1 VRILIFHGY
10 LLRGTGSNVYNAE
23 LAEAL
28 TRAGHEV
35 HLLCQEARPEQLGFV
50 DSVGRWEDG
59 RLVVEDVRRPPHA
72 GTCTVYRPDIGGLLP
87 VYVYDAYE
95 GFEVRTF
102 DRLTDEELDR
112 YLDSNV
118 RAVRDVVA
126 DAGIEAGFANHVL
139 MGPVVLAR
147 GMGDLPYAVKIH
159 GSALEYTLKPH
170 YGRFA
175 TYASEG
181 LVPARA
187 VLVGSQHTAES
198 LWAAMPLEDL
208 RERTFLSPPGVD
220 THTFA
225 PREPDEA
232 LAGLDALERWLEAAQ
247 RDGFGPAAAK
257 EIDALC
263 DPRRDPPSDE
273 DLAQV
278 RSRYDT
284 VGVDV
289 EAPSALATLDP
300 TRDPVVCYVGK
311 LIVSKGIDLL
321 LAAWPLVLT
330 RHPRAKLVV
339 VGFGTYREGV
349 EVLLRGLE
357 RADDRLLMHVCRQGR
372 ALEGGPRDQL
382 TYLRTFLESLRGR
395 HERYFAAAKRMRRSV
410 LFTGRLDHGE
420 LGHLLPCTEAVVMPS
435 MFPEAFGMVAA
446 EAAACGALPI
456 SAGHSG
462 LAEVAAIL
470 GEKLPLQVRSLL
482 TFERGMRAVEDLAQA
497 ITGWLELDDRMRA
510 SARTAL
516 ARTAADRF
524 GWEAV
529 AQSVTAAARGRIA
542 VLEPVPG
549 AVPFTATPEP

>member
-28 TRAGHEV
+28 TRLGHEV
-35 HLLCQEARPEQLGFV
+35 HLLCQEARPQQLGFV
-50 DSVGRWEDG
+50 DSVGSWERG
-59 RLVVEDVRRPPHA
+59 RLVIDDVRRPPHA
-72 GTCTVYRPDIGGLLP
+72 GRCTVYRPDIGGLLP
-87 VYVYDAYE
+87 VYVYDDYE

-112 YLDSNV
+112 YLDANV
-118 RAVRDVVA
+118 GAVRDVVA
-126 DAGIEAGFANHVL
+126 EADIEAGFANHVL
-139 MGPVVLAR
+139 MGPVILAR
-147 GMGDLPYAVKIH
+147 GLGDIPYAAKIH
-159 GSALEYTLKPH
+159 GSALEYTLKPN

-175 TYASEG
+175 PYASEG

-187 VLVGSQHTAES
+187 VLVGSRHTAES

-232 LAGLDALERWLEAAQ
+232 LAELDALERWLEAAQ
-247 RDGFGPAAAK
+247 RNGFGPAAAK

-263 DPRRDPPSDE
+263 DPRLDPPSGE
-273 DLAQV
+273 DLAKV
-278 RSRYDT
+278 RAGYDQ

-289 EAPSALATLDP
+289 GAPVGLASLDP

-321 LAAWPLVLT
+321 LAAWPLVLM
-330 RHPRAKLVV
+330 REPRAKLVV

-349 EVLLRGLE
+349 EVLLRALE
-357 RADDRLLMHVCRQGR
+357 RADERLLMHVCRQGR

-382 TYLRTFLESLRGR
+382 TYLRSFLEGLRGR
-395 HERYFAAAKRMRRSV
+395 HERYFAAAKKMRRSIV
-410 LFTGRLDHGE
+410 FTGRLDHGE
-420 LGHLLPCTEAVVMPS
+420 LGRLLPSTEAVVMPS

-446 EAAACGALPI
+446 EAAASGALPV

-482 TFERGMRAVEDLAQA
+482 TFDRGMRAVEDLARA
-497 ITGWLELDDRMRA
+497 ITGWFDLDPRMRA
-510 SARTAL
+510 SARAAL

-529 AQSVTAAARGRIA
+529 AQSVVAAAHGRTA

-549 AVPFTATPEP
+549 GVPFAGATEP

>member
-28 TRAGHEV
+28 TRLGHEV
-35 HLLCQEARPEQLGFV
+35 HLLCQDARPQQLGFV
-50 DSVGRWEDG
+50 DSVGWWEDG

-72 GTCTVYRPDIGGLLP
+72 GRCTVYRPDIGGLLP
-87 VYVYDAYE
+87 VYVYDDYE

-102 DRLTDEELDR
+102 DRLTDEELER
-112 YLDSNV
+112 YVESNV
-118 RAVRDVVA
+118 RAVRDVA
-126 DAGIEAGFANHVL
+126 EAAEIEAGFANHVL
-139 MGPVVLAR
+139 MGPVILAR
-147 GMGDLPYAVKIH
+147 GLGELPYAAKVH

-175 TYASEG
+175 PYASEG

-187 VLVGSQHTAES
+187 VLVGSRHTAES

-220 THTFA
+220 THTFG
-225 PREPDEA
+225 PRRPEEA
-232 LAGLDALERWLEAAQ
+232 LAGLDDLERWLANAQ
-247 RDGFGPAAAK
+247 RDGFGPAAA
-257 EIDALC
+257 EAIDRLC
-263 DPRRDPPSDE
+263 DPRRDPPTGE
-273 DLAQV
+273 ELAEV
-278 RSRYDT
+278 RATYDHL
-284 VGVDV
+284 GVDV
-289 EAPSALATLDP
+289 QAPETLAALDP
-300 TRDPVVCYVGK
+300 MRDPVVCFVGK

-321 LAAWPLVLT
+321 LAAWPLVLM
-330 RHPRAKLVV
+330 REPRAKLVV

-357 RADDRLLMHVCRQGR
+357 RADERLLLHVCRQGR

-382 TYLRTFLESLRGR
+382 TYLRTFLEGLRGR
-395 HERYFAAAKRMRRSV
+395 HERYFAAARKIRRSV

-420 LGHLLPCTEAVVMPS
+420 LGHLLPATQAVVMPS

-446 EAAACGALPI
+446 EAAASGALPV
-456 SAGHSG
+456 SAAHSG

-482 TFERGMRAVEDLAQA
+482 TFERGMRSVEDLAQS
-497 ITGWLELDDRMRA
+497 ITGWLDLDPRMQA
-510 SARTAL
+510 SARAAL

-529 AQSVTAAARGRIA
+529 AQSVVAAARGRTA

-549 AVPFTATPEP
+549 AVPFAAAPEQ